1 MTTSRRARPS
11 RLSHIS
17 RFIPAPTVVGAAA
30 LVLAGAGAV
39 VVSSTGGSTG
49 DTQVAGGSLQ
59 ALSVNLTAE
68 DTAAG
73 PTTRTHL
80 VRDRSGDMVRVS
92 RDVDREEL
100 EQQAALQADQRTEAL
115 QDLAQ
120 AAQKESDNLLSEQ
133 WVLPLAGYSISAG
146 FGEAGYLW
154 ASGYHTGL
162 DLSAAEGTPIAAVA
176 PGTITHTGY
185 DYSASWAGNLT
196 VLQLENGDEIWY
208 AHQSSISVSPGD
220 QVAPGEVIGY
230 VGSTGNSTGPH
241 LHLEVHPGGGDPVD
255 PMAVL
260 LEHGVTP

>member
-1 MTTSRRARPS
+1 M
-11 RLSHIS
+11 
-17 RFIPAPTVVGAAA
+17 
-30 LVLAGAGAV
+30 LAGAGAV
-39 VVSSTGGSTG
+39 VVSSTGDSST
-49 DTQVAGGSLQ
+49 DTPVADGSLQ

-68 DTAAG
+68 DTAAE

-80 VRDRSGDMVRVS
+80 VRDRDGDMVRVS
-92 RDVDREEL
+92 RDVNRQEL
-100 EQQAALQADQRTEAL
+100 EQQAEVQSDQRTAAL

-120 AAQKESDNLLSEQ
+120 AAQDESDKLLSQQ

-176 PGTITHTGY
+176 AGTITQTGY

-220 QVAPGEVIGY
+220 QVAPGEVIGA
-230 VGSTGNSTGPH
+230 VGNTGNSTGPH
-241 LHLEVHPGGGDPVD
+241 LHLEVHPGGGEPVD
-255 PMAVL
+255 PMSVL

>member
-1 MTTSRRARPS
+1 M
-11 RLSHIS
+11 
-17 RFIPAPTVVGAAA
+17 
-30 LVLAGAGAV
+30 LAGAGAV
-39 VVSSTGGSTG
+39 VVSSTGDSST
-49 DTQVAGGSLQ
+49 DTPVADGSLQ

-68 DTAAG
+68 DTAAE

-80 VRDRSGDMVRVS
+80 VRDRDGDMVRVS
-92 RDVDREEL
+92 RDVNRQEL
-100 EQQAALQADQRTEAL
+100 EQQAEVQSDQRTAAL

-120 AAQKESDNLLSEQ
+120 AAQDESDKLLSEQ

-176 PGTITHTGY
+176 AGTITQTGY

-220 QVAPGEVIGY
+220 QVAPGEVIGA
-230 VGSTGNSTGPH
+230 VGNTGNSTGPH
-241 LHLEVHPGGGDPVD
+241 LHLEVHPGGGEPVD
-255 PMAVL
+255 PMSVL

>member
-1 MTTSRRARPS
+1 
-11 RLSHIS
+11 
-17 RFIPAPTVVGAAA
+17 
-30 LVLAGAGAV
+30 VLAGAGAV
-39 VVSSTGGSTG
+39 VVSSTGDSST
-49 DTQVAGGSLQ
+49 DTPVADGSLQ

-68 DTAAG
+68 DTAAE

-80 VRDRSGDMVRVS
+80 VRDRDGDMVRVS
-92 RDVDREEL
+92 RDVNRQEL
-100 EQQAALQADQRTEAL
+100 EQQAEVQSDQRTAAL

-120 AAQKESDNLLSEQ
+120 AAQDESDKLLSEQ

-176 PGTITHTGY
+176 AGTITQTGY

-220 QVAPGEVIGY
+220 QVAPGEVIGA

-241 LHLEVHPGGGDPVD
+241 LHLEVHPGGGEPVD
-255 PMAVL
+255 PMSVL

>member
-1 MTTSRRARPS
+1 M
-11 RLSHIS
+11 
-17 RFIPAPTVVGAAA
+17 
-30 LVLAGAGAV
+30 LAGAGAV
-39 VVSSTGGSTG
+39 VVSSTGDSST
-49 DTQVAGGSLQ
+49 DTPVADGSLQ

-68 DTAAG
+68 DTAAE

-80 VRDRSGDMVRVS
+80 VRDRDGDMVRVS
-92 RDVDREEL
+92 RDVNRQEL
-100 EQQAALQADQRTEAL
+100 EQQAEVQSDQRTAAL

-120 AAQKESDNLLSEQ
+120 AAQDESDKLLSEQ

-176 PGTITHTGY
+176 AGTITQTGY

-220 QVAPGEVIGY
+220 QVAPGEVIGA

-241 LHLEVHPGGGDPVD
+241 LHLEVHPGGGEPVD
-255 PMAVL
+255 PMSVL

>member
-1 MTTSRRARPS
+1 LTDKAWS
-11 RLSHIS
+11 
-17 RFIPAPTVVGAAA
+17 
-30 LVLAGAGAV
+30 
-39 VVSSTGGSTG
+39 GSTG
-49 DTQVAGGSLQ
+49 DTQVAGGPLQ

-68 DTAAG
+68 DTAAE

-80 VRDRSGDMVRVS
+80 VRDRNGDMLRIS
-92 RDVDREEL
+92 RDIDRKEL
-100 EQQAALQADQRTEAL
+100 EQQAELQADQRMAAL
-115 QDLAQ
+115 QDLAA
-120 AAQKESDNLLSEQ
+120 AAQDESDELRSEQ

-154 ASGYHTGL
+154 SSGYHTGL

-176 PGTITHTGY
+176 AGTITQTGY

-220 QVAPGEVIGY
+220 QVAPGEVIGA
-230 VGSTGNSTGPH
+230 VGNTGNSTGPH
-241 LHLEVHPGGGDPVD
+241 LHLEVHPGGGEPVD
-255 PMAVL
+255 PMSVL

>member
-1 MTTSRRARPS
+1 M
-11 RLSHIS
+11 
-17 RFIPAPTVVGAAA
+17 
-30 LVLAGAGAV
+30 LAGAGAV

-68 DTAAG
+68 DTAAE

-80 VRDRSGDMVRVS
+80 VRDRNGDMVRVS
-92 RDVDREEL
+92 RDIDRQEL
-100 EQQAALQADQRTEAL
+100 EQQAELQADQRMAAL
-115 QDLAQ
+115 QDLAA
-120 AAQKESDNLLSEQ
+120 AAQEESDELREQEESDELREQ

-176 PGTITHTGY
+176 AGTITRTGY

-208 AHQSSISVSPGD
+208 AHQSSISVNPGD
-220 QVAPGEVIGY
+220 QVAPGEVIGA

-255 PMAVL
+255 PMSVL